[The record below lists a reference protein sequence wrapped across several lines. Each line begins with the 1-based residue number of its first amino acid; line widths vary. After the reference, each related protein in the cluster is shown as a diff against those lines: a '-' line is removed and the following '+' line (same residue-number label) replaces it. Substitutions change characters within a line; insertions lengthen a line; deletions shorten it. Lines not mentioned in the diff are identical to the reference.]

1 MGEFMRSTT
10 EIAHLYENVA
20 GKIAH
25 LIRKRTLRGG
35 ERIPSIR
42 KLSRREKVSISTV
55 LQAYGLLEDQGLIE
69 ARPQSGYYV
78 RLHPRE
84 LPPEPAITN
93 PPSTASV
100 VNVTTLI
107 ASIQDAIDNPEIIPF
122 GGATPGPDHLP
133 FRKLNRAIAHVVRK
147 NESISHFYGQPQG
160 NEELRRQIAKRSI
173 DWGCS
178 LSPEEL
184 LITTGCTEAIQL
196 CLRAVASPGDTIAVE
211 SPTYY
216 GFLQMIEANKM
227 KAVEISSDPQE
238 GMNLNALASALK
250 KHSIKA
256 CMVISNFSNP
266 LGSCMPDEK
275 KKKLVDMLA
284 RNEIPL
290 IEDDIYGDIYFG
302 PERPGVCKAYDKK
315 GLVLLCSSF
324 SKVLSPGL
332 RVGWT
337 APGRFR
343 DEVRRLKF
351 VNTMTTCAISQ
362 LAIAEI
368 LRNGGYDHQLR
379 KNRKA
384 YYQQVQNV
392 TQGVAKY
399 FPAGTRVTRP
409 SGGFVLWV
417 ELPKKI
423 DSLELYRR
431 AALER
436 ISIVPGIIFSA
447 KGRYQNFIRL
457 NCAHS
462 WSDKLE
468 QALFVL
474 GRLVCELNSR

>member
-1 MGEFMRSTT
+1 MLNVMSSEDSV
-10 EIAHLYENVA
+10 HLYENVA

-25 LIRKRTLRGG
+25 LIQKRTLRGG
-35 ERIPSIR
+35 EKIPSIR

-78 RLHPRE
+78 RVHPRE
-84 LPPEPAITN
+84 LPPEPTITN
-93 PPSTASV
+93 PSSTPSV
-100 VNVTTLI
+100 VNITTLI
-107 ASIQDAIDNPEIIPF
+107 ASIQDAIDNPQIVPF

-133 FRKLNRAIAHVVRK
+133 FRKLNRALAQSVRK
-147 NESISHFYGQPQG
+147 AEAASHFYGPPQG

-178 LSPEEL
+178 LGPEEL

-196 CLRAVASPGDTIAVE
+196 CLRAVAGPGDAVAVE

-216 GFLQMIEANKM
+216 GFLQMIEVLRM
-227 KAVEISSDPQE
+227 KAVEISSDPKE
-238 GMNLNALASALK
+238 GMNLNALSAALK
-250 KHSIKA
+250 RHSIKA
-256 CMVISNFSNP
+256 CIVISNFSNP
-266 LGSCMPDEK
+266 LGSCMPDQK
-275 KKKLVDMLA
+275 KKELVEILA
-284 RNEIPL
+284 RRDIPL

-337 APGRFR
+337 VPGRFR
-343 DEVRRLKF
+343 DDVKRLKF
-351 VNTMTTCAISQ
+351 VNTITTCSAAQ
-362 LAIAEI
+362 MAIAEI

-399 FPAGTRVTRP
+399 FPPGTRVTRP

-417 ELPKKI
+417 ELPNKI
-423 DSLELYRR
+423 DALELYRR
-431 AALER
+431 AAQEK

-447 KGRYQNFIRL
+447 KQRYNNFVRL

-462 WSDKLE
+462 WSEKLE
-468 QALFVL
+468 HALFVL
-474 GRLVCELNSR
+474 GRLAYQLNP